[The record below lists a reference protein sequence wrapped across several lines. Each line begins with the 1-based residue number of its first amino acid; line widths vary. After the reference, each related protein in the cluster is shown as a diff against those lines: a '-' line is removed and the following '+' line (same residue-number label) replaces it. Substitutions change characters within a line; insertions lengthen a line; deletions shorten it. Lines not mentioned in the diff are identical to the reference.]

1 MWVLDKMR
9 VTLESSSNTLSFPGL
24 GAEGI
29 MLGTYRLSSD
39 TQSKGTLP
47 YVLTPD
53 RIPEFCIPPQ
63 LTSQLKKPDT
73 PCHHRSTP
81 NIRSSAPKAGGGQ
94 KTAKAPPFTQHK
106 HIIQI
111 ESADD
116 IPCDVSCSDDES
128 TNADPQSQA
137 ALSLPHLPKAH
148 TSYGFCT
155 LLESPNTR
163 RKESIFHNDP
173 SGSPAL
179 PCLLPRSRA
188 STYCK
193 GASSSTLHVSSMT
206 TRLPPQDMC
215 VRRSCMWDSD
225 TASSTD
231 TSPFSSPMLNR
242 SSPRSNSLL
251 KAFSQERLFC
261 KAFKVNS
268 RASATRNNSVSTD
281 EGSSTDNSPSVP
293 RRASEGL
300 MEPLPSLACGFSPLP
315 LDLMYRRERFVRENV
330 VFLDRRGVLR
340 LSAEYCPENERLQV
354 RLISAEGL
362 YETSTEPKSINCC
375 VSLSLLPGKAQKQR
389 STIIR
394 MSRNPIFN
402 EDFFFDGI
410 REEDLCSRSIKIK
423 AVNKV
428 SSLKRDCVLG
438 RSELCLAS
446 ILPM

>member
-1 MWVLDKMR
+1 MR
-9 VTLESSSNTLSFPGL
+9 VTLESSSKALSFPGL

-63 LTSQLKKPDT
+63 LTSQLKKPDA

-81 NIRSSAPKAGGGQ
+81 NIRSSVAKAGESQ
-94 KTAKAPPFTQHK
+94 KSAEALSFPQK

-173 SGSPAL
+173 WGSPAL
-179 PCLLPRSRA
+179 PCLLPRSRS

-193 GASSSTLHVSSMT
+193 GVSAPILHVSSMT
-206 TRLPPQDMC
+206 GRLPPQDMC
-215 VRRSCMWDSD
+215 VRRSCMCDSD
-225 TASSTD
+225 TASSTES
-231 TSPFSSPMLNR
+231 SPFSSPMLNR
-242 SSPRSNSLL
+242 PVPRSNSLF

-268 RASATRNNSVSTD
+268 RTSASRNNSVSTD
-281 EGSSTDNSPSVP
+281 EGSSTDNSPNVT

-300 MEPLPSLACGFSPLP
+300 MEPLPSLACSFSPLP
-315 LDLMYRRERFVRENV
+315 LDLMYRRERFVRENA
-330 VFLDRRGVLR
+330 VFLDRGGVLR
-340 LSAEYCPENERLQV
+340 ISGEYCPENERLQV

-362 YETSTEPKSINCC
+362 YETSIEPKSINCC

-410 REEDLCSRSIKIK
+410 REEDLCNRSLRIK

-446 ILPM
+446 ILPI